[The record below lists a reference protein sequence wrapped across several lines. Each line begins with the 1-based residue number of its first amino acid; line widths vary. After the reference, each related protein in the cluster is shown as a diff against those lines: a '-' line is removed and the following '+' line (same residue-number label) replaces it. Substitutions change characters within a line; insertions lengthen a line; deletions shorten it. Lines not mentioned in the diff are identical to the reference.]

1 MKNSSETSNNF
12 YQKSPEEQA
21 ACLKQLAKKALQHYD
36 IDQNSTLELLG
47 HRENAVFGVFSKDKK
62 FAMRI
67 HRYDYH
73 SDDALRSE
81 LQWMESLNNY
91 GVPTPPI
98 IRGKNGDTV
107 YVVTVDDVPE
117 ARQIDV
123 LEWVP
128 GGPPEEENI
137 VQSFKTLGKL
147 NAKMH
152 QHAEN
157 WNLPEGFIRHSWD
170 EEGMLGD
177 NPLWGRYSD
186 LAGVSKEQLL
196 LLNKARDIARLKLK
210 AYGKSKDRYGL
221 IHADMM
227 PENIMVNEEEVRVID
242 FDDGGYGWYLYDF
255 GTSLYFNQPEPFY
268 KDIYQAWLDGYQSTR
283 SLSKEDISMIP
294 TFLICRGLV
303 GMGWLHTRRE
313 TAFAQ
318 EITEDVIGLTLHVA
332 QGYVDSDGA
341 EVGAF

>member
-47 HRENAVFGVFSKDKK
+47 HRENAVFGVFSKD
-62 FAMRI
+62 
-67 HRYDYH
+67 RYDYH

-157 WNLPEGFIRHSWD
+157 WNLPEGFIRHSWN

-196 LLNKARDIARLKLK
+196 L
-210 AYGKSKDRYGL
+210 
-221 IHADMM
+221 
-227 PENIMVNEEEVRVID
+227 P
-242 FDDGGYGWYLYDF
+242 
-255 GTSLYFNQPEPFY
+255 
-268 KDIYQAWLDGYQSTR
+268 
-283 SLSKEDISMIP
+283 
-294 TFLICRGLV
+294 
-303 GMGWLHTRRE
+303 
-313 TAFAQ
+313 
-318 EITEDVIGLTLHVA
+318 
-332 QGYVDSDGA
+332 
-341 EVGAF
+341 